1 MPDSRQI
8 ARDLAIAQ
16 ACDAARN
23 PHASA
28 HMNAAVGNLISFLIE
43 QKCPAFQ
50 TPASPS
56 DANYARRWLEQ
67 LARLSDDFPYRIG
80 SECDVK
86 VGTSIFSD
94 AIHDADLPDGEVM
107 LEAAE

>member
-1 MPDSRQI
+1 MPDSKALALELVI
-8 ARDLAIAQ
+8 ANAT
-16 ACDAARN
+16 DAARN
-23 PHASA
+23 PHASPF
-28 HMNAAVGNLISFLIE
+28 MNAAVGNLISFLIE

-94 AIHDADLPDGEVM
+94 AMHAADLPDGEVM